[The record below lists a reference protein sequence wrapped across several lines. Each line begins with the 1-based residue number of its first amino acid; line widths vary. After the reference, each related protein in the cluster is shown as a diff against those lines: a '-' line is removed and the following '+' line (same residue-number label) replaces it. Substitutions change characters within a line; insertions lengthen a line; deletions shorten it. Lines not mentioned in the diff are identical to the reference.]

1 MFTDISILEKLQIFP
16 REFYLILPEK
26 FYTEN
31 SKRLQA
37 LIHKG
42 YRGRENLK
50 KKEIAEG
57 GREMNFRKIFFRET
71 TGEAEGEKQGREIGG
86 LQNRCS
92 VGISLTVY
100 PCKKGVKKD
109 PTFNENRKRGV
120 APNNI

>member
-1 MFTDISILEKLQIFP
+1 MLEAPIFQ
-16 REFYLILPEK
+16 RENRVYRYFHFREI
-26 FYTEN
+26 TGI
-31 SKRLQA
+31 SKRILTDFTREILYRKFQEATA

-42 YRGRENLK
+42 YK
-50 KKEIAEG
+50 G

-100 PCKKGVKKD
+100 PCKKGV
-109 PTFNENRKRGV
+109 NR
-120 APNNI
+120 PHL

>member
-26 FYTEN
+26 FYIEN

-100 PCKKGVKKD
+100 PCKKGV
-109 PTFNENRKRGV
+109 NR
-120 APNNI
+120 PHL